1 MTQFFKGLLEGRP
14 SAETE
19 FVLKFQQRR
28 RRRHLQSD
36 ARATEFL
43 DDGDDGDDDD
53 DDDDGRGG
61 RPAMVGANDAHRGG
75 E

>member
-1 MTQFFKGLLEGRP
+1 MTQFFQRVAGGSSECEK
-14 SAETE
+14 E
-19 FVLKFQQRR
+19 FVLKLQQRR
-28 RRRHLQSD
+28 RRHRQSD

-43 DDGDDGDDDD
+43 DDDD